1 MYQIEVTVLGKVI
14 VLHTT
19 SDDLIFVSKVS
30 IPNFSF
36 LDCLEVGE
44 KFVVEVP
51 RLISEV
57 PRLISVS
64 SDYYV

>member
-1 MYQIEVTVLGKVI
+1 M
-14 VLHTT
+14 
-19 SDDLIFVSKVS
+19 DDLIFVSKVS
-30 IPNFSF
+30 IPNLSF
-36 LDCLEVGE
+36 LACLEVGE